1 MTSSE
6 QFSTNLVIKNS
17 HISHASSVTYCADL
31 AVTTDYRQILS
42 ELLSKRL
49 GNLNIENVFPGF
61 SNIYNP
67 LGIYRE

>member
-1 MTSSE
+1 
-6 QFSTNLVIKNS
+6 
-17 HISHASSVTYCADL
+17 VTYCADL

-61 SNIYNP
+61 SNKYNP